1 MTASIL
7 DHLDRLADEHPN
19 KLLYAYLDVNG
30 DPIETHTYA
39 SFLRRAQ
46 AIAGHL
52 RKEGR
57 FAAGDRILLA
67 YPPGLEMI
75 CAFFGCVR
83 AGLIPVPVYP
93 PSSRGFQS
101 ALYKTV
107 HIAKDCQAAGILT
120 SRGYHASLKTNLAR
134 RGVSASGVDVDYISG
149 LPWIATEDFVDTAA
163 DNLPVDSSEILF
175 LQYTSGSTMEPKG
188 VIVTHENILTTC
200 PLVIDH
206 PAPVVVSWLPQY
218 HDMGLIG
225 CYLYPAL
232 KGGTTY
238 GFAPMDFIQ
247 RPILWFKAITTYHA
261 TAAAAPNFAY
271 DYCLRAG
278 RLSKES
284 LEACDLSSLRVL
296 LCAAEPVKPDTYTRF
311 LEAFQPYG
319 LKSESFYVAYGLAEN
334 TLAVSLG
341 GRKIVSV
348 NKRALALGK
357 ARMTTEVSEIDGA
370 AQIVSCGTS
379 LPGLDLKI
387 VDPEGHFALKPG
399 RTGEIWV
406 AGTGKCQGYWNN
418 PELTLKQFRA
428 RLVDDTPYDDGYLRT
443 GDIGFVHDGELYVC
457 GRIKDMIILR
467 GQNYYPQDIENVVEK
482 SSSQLRHNCVVA
494 FQIQE
499 DSEPALAIVAEV
511 KNPKALPE
519 ARKIAAAVRNYL
531 NVEVAVICLIAP
543 RAIPRTSSGKIM
555 RHKTKQMWL
564 QGQFTVLSDF
574 SREKDA
580 GNSAC
585 VSDMHSTFAELKA
598 RYNLTGQES
607 YNLVEAGLDSLDLV
621 VFMHE
626 LKELLKD
633 KGAEL
638 LARQVDIGVIQRVSV
653 AELFGLAEQ
662 LERAPEAAL
671 VHLRHSLAAF
681 REEQCAAE
689 KRMMSDDRKLIF
701 EPPVPSPMSEIP
713 TLKQVLLTGGTGFI
727 GPFLI
732 KSLLEQTRA
741 KIYVLVRSSDE
752 KQGRQR
758 LRAAVESMGPCG
770 AGLMEMFEAR
780 VIPVSGDLGQ
790 PKLGLMQDVWDFLAS
805 EIDTVFHNG
814 ATVNY
819 LFNYDLMRDANVLGT
834 NEVLRLAF
842 EGRPKEFNYVSTT
855 FVFGW
860 AVKSVLYETDL
871 NENME
876 LLDFGYSQ
884 SKWVAEQ
891 VVVDAR
897 SRGLSARIFRPA
909 LVSPSV
915 TGGGNNFDIAVRLVA
930 FMVNHGIGV
939 DTLNQVSFVPADIVA
954 NNIVAISTTPGTAN
968 RTYHVVRDDY
978 SNMMD
983 VTGLITKATGRQFEQ
998 FSLPDF
1004 VPELIRRCRKE
1015 DLLFP
1020 LLDFLVGSVDNISS
1034 MEFKRYDNSCY
1045 QMARDASVWGKP
1057 DPSLEDTVNG
1067 ILKFMYRK
1075 GIISVAAREV
1085 KAVSPIFKRELTI
1098 KTHRRGIDCG
1108 VNCLEC
1114 LADAGEP
1121 ECVAEIP
1128 EEIPKIEASEQM

>member
-1 MTASIL
+1 MASIL
-7 DHLDRLADEHPN
+7 DQLDRLGDEHPH
-19 KLLYAYLDVNG
+19 KLLYSYLDLNG
-30 DPIETHTYA
+30 NPLEEYSYA
-39 SFLRRAQ
+39 SFLRRTK
-46 AIAGHL
+46 AIAARL
-52 RKEGR
+52 RKDHQ
-57 FAAGDRILLA
+57 FAAEDRLLLA

-93 PSSRGFQS
+93 PGSRGFQS
-101 ALYKTV
+101 ALYKMV

-120 SRGYHASLKTNLAR
+120 SRDYHASLKTNLAR
-134 RGVSASGVDVDYISG
+134 SGVAASGVDVDYISG
-149 LPWIATEDFVDTAA
+149 LPWIVTENFVDAI
-163 DNLPVDSSEILF
+163 PSEAFSGASDTLF

-188 VIVTHENILTTC
+188 VIVTHQNILDTC

-206 PAPVVVSWLPQY
+206 VAPIVVSWLPQY

-232 KGGTTY
+232 RGGTTY
-238 GFAPMDFIQ
+238 GFSPTDFIQ
-247 RPILWFKAITTYHA
+247 RPALWFDAMSTYQA
-261 TAAAAPNFAY
+261 TATAAPNFAY

-278 RLSKES
+278 RLAKES

-296 LCAAEPVKPDTYTRF
+296 MVAAEPVKPDTFTRF

-319 LKSESFYVAYGLAEN
+319 LKSESFYAAYGLAEN

-341 GRKIVSV
+341 GRNVISV

-357 ARMTTEVSEIDGA
+357 ARLTTEVSEIGSA
-370 AQIVSCGTS
+370 TQIVSCGTP
-379 LPGLDLKI
+379 LPDLNVKI
-387 VDPEGHFALKPG
+387 VNPEQHVALKEG
-399 RTGEIWV
+399 LVGEIWV
-406 AGTGKCQGYWNN
+406 AGSGKCAGYWKN
-418 PELTLKQFRA
+418 PELTMKQFHA
-428 RLVDDTPYDDGYLRT
+428 RLVDDSPYDDGYLRT
-443 GDIGFVHDGELYVC
+443 GDMGFFHNGELFVC

-467 GQNYYPQDIENVVEK
+467 GQNYYPQDIENVVERA
-482 SSSQLRHNCVVA
+482 SGLIRSNCVAA
-494 FQIQE
+494 FQINE

-511 KNPKALPE
+511 KNPNALPE
-519 ARKIAAAVRNYL
+519 ARKIASAVRNFL
-531 NVEVAVICLIAP
+531 NVEVALISFIAP

-555 RHKTKQMWL
+555 RHKTKHMWL
-564 QGQFTVLSDF
+564 EGQFTVLSEF

-580 GNSAC
+580 GDSPC
-585 VSDMHSTFAELKA
+585 GPHIQSSFDELKNK
-598 RYNLTGQES
+598 YNLTGTES

-633 KGAEL
+633 KGAEM

-653 AELFGLAEQ
+653 AELFQLAEQ
-662 LERAPEAAL
+662 LESAPEEAL
-671 VHLRHSLAAF
+671 SMLRLSLAAF
-681 REEQCAAE
+681 REEQREAE
-689 KRMMSDDRKLIF
+689 RQMMSDDRKLIF
-701 EPPVPSPMSEIP
+701 EPSLPAPLPEVPS
-713 TLKQVLLTGGTGFI
+713 LNHVLLTGGTGFI

-741 KIYVLVRSSDE
+741 KIFVLVRASDE
-752 KQGRQR
+752 DQGKQR
-758 LRAAVESMGPCG
+758 LKAALDS
-770 AGLMEMFEAR
+770 AGISSTRILQMFEAR
-780 VIPVSGDLGQ
+780 VIPICGDLGQ
-790 PKLGLMQDVWDFLAS
+790 ANLGLAQEDWNFLAN

-819 LFNYDLMRDANVLGT
+819 LFNYDRMRDANVIGT
-834 NEVLRLAF
+834 NEVLRLSF

-860 AVKSVLYETDL
+860 AVKSVLWETDF

-884 SKWVAEQ
+884 TKWVAEQ
-891 VVVDAR
+891 VVADAR
-897 SRGLSARIFRPA
+897 SKGLSTRIFRPA

-939 DTLNQVSFVPADIVA
+939 DALNQVSFVPADIVA
-954 NNIVAISTTPGTAN
+954 NNIVAISTTPRTEN
-968 RTYHVVRDDY
+968 KTYHVVRDDY
-978 SNMMD
+978 ANMLD
-983 VTGLITKATGRQFEQ
+983 ITSLITKATGRQFEI
-998 FSLPDF
+998 FSITDF

-1020 LLDFLVGSVDNISS
+1020 LLDFLVGSVDNISA

-1045 QMARDASVWGKP
+1045 QAARDASEWGQG
-1057 DPSLEDTVNG
+1057 DPTLEDTVNG
-1067 ILKFMYRK
+1067 ILKFMHRK
-1075 GIISVAAREV
+1075 GIISVAARETN
-1085 KAVSPIFKRELTI
+1085 AALPPG
-1098 KTHRRGIDCG
+1098 TH
-1108 VNCLEC
+1108 
-1114 LADAGEP
+1114 LAFTDA
-1121 ECVAEIP
+1121 
-1128 EEIPKIEASEQM
+1128 

>member
-1 MTASIL
+1 MASIL
-7 DHLDRLADEHPN
+7 DQLDRLGEEHPH
-19 KLLYAYLDVNG
+19 KLLYSYIDLSGN
-30 DPIETHTYA
+30 PTECY
-39 SFLRRAQ
+39 SYQ
-46 AIAGHL
+46 AFIDRTKVIAGHL
-52 RKEGR
+52 LKDGH
-57 FAAGDRILLA
+57 FAAEDRLLLA

-101 ALYKTV
+101 ALYKMV
-107 HIAKDCQAAGILT
+107 HIAKDCQAAGVLT
-120 SRGYHASLKTNLAR
+120 SRDYHASLKTNLTR
-134 RGVSASGVDVDYISG
+134 SGVSASGVDVDYISG
-149 LPWIATEDFVDTAA
+149 LPWIVTEEFVESISDERFV
-163 DNLPVDSSEILF
+163 NLSKILF

-188 VIVTHENILTTC
+188 VMVTHENILQTC

-206 PAPVVVSWLPQY
+206 LNPVVVSWLPQY

-232 KGGTTY
+232 RGGTTH
-238 GFAPMDFIQ
+238 GFAATDFIQ
-247 RPILWFKAITTYHA
+247 RPVLWFDAINTYQA
-261 TAAAAPNFAY
+261 TATAAPNFAY

-284 LEACDLSSLRVL
+284 LEGCDLSSLRVL
-296 LCAAEPVKPDTYTRF
+296 MCAAEPVKPDTFTRF

-319 LKSESFYVAYGLAEN
+319 LKSESFYAAFGLAEN

-341 GRKIVSV
+341 GRNIVSV

-357 ARMTTEVSEIDGA
+357 ARMTTEVSEIDA
-370 AQIVSCGTS
+370 ATQIVSCGTP
-379 LPGLDLKI
+379 LPSMDVRI
-387 VDPEGHFALKPG
+387 VDPDQHVALEPGHI
-399 RTGEIWV
+399 GEIWI
-406 AGTGKCQGYWNN
+406 AGSGKCLGYWNN

-428 RLVDDTPYDDGYLRT
+428 RLVDDSPYDDGYLRT
-443 GDIGFVHDGELYVC
+443 GDMGFFHDGELFIC

-467 GQNYYPQDIENVVEK
+467 GQNYYPQDIENAVERG
-482 SSSQLRHNCVVA
+482 SGLIRHSCVAA
-494 FQIQE
+494 FQIHE

-511 KNPKALPE
+511 KNPKALPD

-531 NVEVAVICLIAP
+531 NVEVALISFIAP

-564 QGQFTVLSDF
+564 DGEFTVLSEF

-580 GNSAC
+580 GCSECGSEMQSAF
-585 VSDMHSTFAELKA
+585 DELKA
-598 RYNLTGQES
+598 RYNLTGAES

-626 LKELLKD
+626 LKERLKD
-633 KGAEL
+633 KGAEM
-638 LARQVDIGVIQRVSV
+638 LARQVDISVIQRVSV
-653 AELFGLAEQ
+653 AELFRLAEQ
-662 LERAPEAAL
+662 LERAPEEAL
-671 VHLRHSLAAF
+671 VELRHSLAAF
-681 REEQCAAE
+681 REELRAAE
-689 KRMMSDDRKLIF
+689 MQMMSNDKKLIF
-701 EPPVPSPMSEIP
+701 TPATPATLPAIPVMNH
-713 TLKQVLLTGGTGFI
+713 VLLTGGTGFI

-732 KSLLEQTRA
+732 KSLLEQTQA

-752 KQGRQR
+752 VQGRQR
-758 LRAAVESMGPCG
+758 LRAAMESMGTCP
-770 AGLMEMFEAR
+770 AGLMQMFEAR
-780 VIPVSGDLGQ
+780 VIPICGDLGL
-790 PKLGLMQDVWDFLAS
+790 PKLGMAQDVWDFLANKL
-805 EIDTVFHNG
+805 DAVFHNG

-819 LFNYDLMRDANVLGT
+819 LFNYDRMRDANVMGT

-860 AVKSVLYETDL
+860 AVKSVLYETDF
-871 NENME
+871 NKNME

-891 VVVDAR
+891 VVADAR
-897 SRGLSARIFRPA
+897 SRGLSTRIFRPA
-909 LVSPSV
+909 LVSPSIK
-915 TGGGNNFDIAVRLVA
+915 GGGNNFDIAVRLVA

-939 DTLNQVSFVPADIVA
+939 DALNQVSFVPADIVA
-954 NNIVAISTTPGTAN
+954 NNIVAISSSPGTQN
-968 RTYHVVRDDY
+968 QTYHVVRDDY
-978 SNMMD
+978 ANMLD
-983 VTGLITKATGRQFEQ
+983 ITGLITKSTGRQFEI
-998 FSLPDF
+998 FSVKEF

-1020 LLDFLVGSVDNISS
+1020 LLDFLVGSVDNITA
-1034 MEFKRYDNSCY
+1034 MEFKRYDSSTY
-1045 QMARDASVWGKP
+1045 QRARDASARGIA

-1067 ILKFMYRK
+1067 ILKFMHRK

-1085 KAVSPIFKRELTI
+1085 SAASSPAEPVACT
-1098 KTHRRGIDCG
+1098 
-1108 VNCLEC
+1108 
-1114 LADAGEP
+1114 DA
-1121 ECVAEIP
+1121 
-1128 EEIPKIEASEQM
+1128 

>member
-7 DHLDRLADEHPN
+7 DNLDRLADEHPN
-19 KLLYAYLDVNG
+19 KLLYSYLDVNG

-57 FAAGDRILLA
+57 FAAGDRVLLA

-120 SRGYHASLKTNLAR
+120 SRDYHASLKTNLAR
-134 RGVSASGVDVDYISG
+134 RGVSASGVDIDYISG
-149 LPWIATEDFVDTAA
+149 LPWIVTEDFVDTIS
-163 DNLPVDSSEILF
+163 DRPPVDPSKILF

-188 VIVTHENILTTC
+188 VIVTHENILNTY

-247 RPILWFKAITTYHA
+247 RPILWFNTITTFRA

-296 LCAAEPVKPDTYTRF
+296 MCAAEPVKPDTYTRF

-341 GRKIVSV
+341 GRNMVSV

-357 ARMTTEVSEIDGA
+357 VRMTTEVSEIGGA
-370 AQIVSCGTS
+370 TQIVSCGTP
-379 LPGLDLKI
+379 LLGLDVKI
-387 VDPEGHFALKPG
+387 VDPEGHLPLKPE
-399 RTGEIWV
+399 RIGEIWV
-406 AGTGKCQGYWNN
+406 AGSGKCQGYWNN

-443 GDIGFVHDGELYVC
+443 GDIGFIHNGELYVC

-482 SSSQLRHNCVVA
+482 SSSLIRHNCVAA
-494 FQIQE
+494 FQVQE

-511 KNPKALPE
+511 KNPRALPE

-531 NVEVAVICLIAP
+531 NVEVAMISFIAP

-580 GNSAC
+580 GKSH
-585 VSDMHSTFAELKA
+585 SDIHSSFAELKA
-598 RYNLTGQES
+598 RYNLTGLES

-662 LERAPEAAL
+662 LERAPEQAL
-671 VHLRHSLAAF
+671 IHLRHSLAAF

-689 KRMMSDDRKLIF
+689 KQMMSNDRKLIF
-701 EPPVPSPMSEIP
+701 EPPVPSPMPEIP
-713 TLKQVLLTGGTGFI
+713 MLNHVLLTGGTGFI

-758 LRAAVESMGPCG
+758 LRAAMESMGPCG

-780 VIPVSGDLGQ
+780 VIPVSGDLAQ
-790 PKLGLMQDVWDFLAS
+790 PKLGLMQDVWDFLTS

-834 NEVLRLAF
+834 NEVVRLAF

-909 LVSPSV
+909 LVSPSI

-930 FMVNHGIGV
+930 FMINHGIGV
-939 DTLNQVSFVPADIVA
+939 DTLNQVSFVPADIMA

-968 RTYHVVRDDY
+968 KTYHVTRDDY

-983 VTGLITKATGRQFEQ
+983 ITGLITKATGRQFER
-998 FSLPDF
+998 FNLPDF

-1020 LLDFLVGSVDNISS
+1020 LLDFLVGSVDNISA
-1034 MEFKRYDNSCY
+1034 MEFKRYDSSSY
-1045 QMARDASVWGKP
+1045 QMARDASAWGKP

-1085 KAVSPIFKRELTI
+1085 NAVSPICERELNI
-1098 KTHRRGIDCG
+1098 ETHRRGIDCG
-1108 VNCLEC
+1108 AHCLQSM
-1114 LADAGEP
+1114 ANAGDP
-1121 ECVAEIP
+1121 DCI
-1128 EEIPKIEASEQM
+1128 EEIPKIEAS